1 MLTRNGI
8 VRVTLVGILGLAT
21 LGSTLALQ
29 QRGDDYAF
37 FDELIELRHII
48 DKRFVE
54 APDMEKIR
62 LGAIKGMVEALND
75 PYSVYVPA
83 SERKAFT
90 KQLTGE
96 YVGIGA
102 QVNVQDGWL
111 TIVTPLEDAPAFKAG
126 VMPDDRVTSIDGT
139 STQNMVVDKC
149 VELLTGEPGT
159 KVVIE
164 IERKGEKKTI
174 EIIREK
180 IKTRSV
186 KGYHRDPA
194 DPNRWEHLIDPASG
208 IAYIRMTQFTPK
220 VSEEVAAALMASGAG
235 TGSLKGL
242 VLDLRFNPGG
252 LLGEAVS
259 IADMFLREGVI
270 VSTKGRAIP
279 EQVARARTPGTLG
292 EFPIVVL
299 LNGQSASASE
309 VLAGA
314 LVENNRAIVLG
325 SRSFGKGSVQG
336 LIEVPGGNGSE
347 IKLTEQG
354 YYLPSGRSITRKD
367 DSAQWGVDP
376 TPGFYV
382 PMTDQE
388 VGAMLEVRRKEE
400 IMRVTPDTHQDQ
412 HAKPEQWNDPAWI
425 EATLKDKQLAAAIKA
440 LQAKLATG
448 EWTPATDVAQATAT
462 LAVDELRRIRELR
475 ERLLRELERTDKR
488 EAALEAGAGDAASRA
503 KVDLWDDAIE
513 LTGGV
518 LEIRD
523 KDGKVVMTFDIT
535 GPSLE
540 RWLFDADLKK
550 RE

>member
-1 MLTRNGI
+1 MLSRKGI
-8 VRVTLVGILGLAT
+8 VRVALVGILGVAT

-37 FDELIELRHII
+37 FDELIEVRHII
-48 DKRFVE
+48 GKRYVE
-54 APDMEKIR
+54 QPDMEKLR
-62 LGAIKGMVEALND
+62 QGAIKGMVEALND
-75 PYSVYVPA
+75 PYTVYVPA
-83 SERKAFT
+83 EERKAFT

-126 VMPDDRVTSIDGT
+126 VMPDDRVVSIDGA
-139 STQNMVVDKC
+139 STHNMPVDKC

-159 KVVIE
+159 KVTIE
-164 IERKGEKKTI
+164 IERKGEKLTI
-174 EIIREK
+174 EILREK

-186 KGYHRDPA
+186 KGFHRDLA
-194 DPNRWEHLIDPASG
+194 DPNRWEHVIDPSRG
-208 IAYIRMTQFTPK
+208 IAYIRMTQFTPR
-220 VSEEVAAALMASGAG
+220 VGEEIAAALNASGASS
-235 TGSLKGL
+235 GSLKGL

-252 LLGEAVS
+252 LLGEAVN
-259 IADMFLREGVI
+259 IANLFLREGVI
-270 VSTKGRAIP
+270 VSTRGRAIP
-279 EQVARARTPGTLG
+279 EQTARASEKGTLDD
-292 EFPIVVL
+292 FPIVVL

-336 LIEVPGGNGSE
+336 LIEIAGGNGSE

-376 TPGFYV
+376 TPGYYV

-400 IMRVTPDTHQDQ
+400 IMRVATDIHLDVHP
-412 HAKPEQWNDPAWI
+412 KPEQWSDPAWI
-425 EATLKDKQLAAAIKA
+425 GVTLKDKQLAAAIA
-440 LQAKLATG
+440 AIQARIDTG
-448 EWTPATDVAQATAT
+448 EWKPASDATQAAT
-462 LAVDELRRIRELR
+462 SVAVDELRRIRELR
-475 ERLLRELERTDKR
+475 ERLLRELDRTDKR
-488 EAALEAGAGDAASRA
+488 EAALEAGAGDAASSAR
-503 KVDLWDDAIE
+503 VDLWDDAIE
-513 LTGGV
+513 LKGGV

-540 RWLFDADLKK
+540 RWLIDADLKK